1 VKPVLSRHAWDVH
14 GLAKVLSQI
23 DDRDVRSRTWTGP
36 KTVRSNMIVKIRTF
50 TLGIATTYFLA
61 IVTATA
67 LRHNTE
73 NVSKHAGQFTQQGK

>member
-1 VKPVLSRHAWDVH
+1 
-14 GLAKVLSQI
+14 
-23 DDRDVRSRTWTGP
+23 
-36 KTVRSNMIVKIRTF
+36 MIVKIRTF